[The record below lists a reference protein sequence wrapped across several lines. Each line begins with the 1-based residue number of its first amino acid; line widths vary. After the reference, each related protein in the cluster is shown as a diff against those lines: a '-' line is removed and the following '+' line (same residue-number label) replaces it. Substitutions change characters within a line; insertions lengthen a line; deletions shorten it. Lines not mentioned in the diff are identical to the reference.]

1 MKNLLIYPSATTW
14 ITPRSE
20 DVQLTTNNM
29 LLIMPKP
36 IANLEKVYFN
46 LESDSHIDATVIY
59 TDSSGSLISVSG
71 VEVPTQIS
79 TTQSDDGLVKV
90 LDMSRYFVEIAEY
103 KTLNTLTQG
112 ELDKR
117 NTNYYARNTTNIKLC
132 TQTVEWTTASPLARS
147 LWFAL
152 DDLSKATQLYYKLG
166 STWTPIQSITIN
178 TSAAFNFMKW
188 EFRVH
193 FTPLGETTR
202 LNTLKTHPEKVPFSI
217 PFSQQQ
223 QIVSSVGLGRNMQS
237 AADRTGAETRQVVRR
252 VRSVAQLRKIGTQC
266 VENGVI
272 WRLTDIAFT
281 ATNSRIIATETWSK
295 NWSVRS
301 QFVGVNREFRSW
313 NIPSDITQRNL
324 LWQDYALLSNKTPL
338 TPTKEALISTEARDV
353 LAKLANGGYS
363 PGREISNMWIYTG
376 TGGIYTGAV
385 CAVSAFGFGNSLVF
399 SAKTKDNLSVGVQ
412 RIKLDDNDNNK
423 TQCRDVYYCNSDGTL
438 TSAYITMAVGFDVGH
453 FDNMAYPYS
462 QEVTSDVTLD
472 KNTVAGLVLFNKKQF
487 TINKDPAEQINFT
500 YQLHMV
506 TDDPEL
512 LIGTA
517 WAAKNALVTNTP
529 PTSRKYWVLTK
540 KLPQGAQTMSTYYG
554 RQLESN
560 TIVQAPPTY
569 TGIVF
574 KSQSAADVVGM
585 CVTDND
591 NNIIV
596 AYNRNRQRTFYFT
609 FTHDYNQI
617 AGG

>member
-14 ITPRSE
+14 ITPRSTE
-20 DVQLTTNNM
+20 VQLTTSNM

-36 IANLEKVYFN
+36 IAEL
-46 LESDSHIDATVIY
+46 SHVWINAKK
-59 TDSSGSLISVSG
+59 SA
-71 VEVPTQIS
+71 
-79 TTQSDDGLVKV
+79 KV
-90 LDMSRYFVEIAEY
+90 LITYSDALGNPVTITVPLSDIQTKDSNGAYHSIEVLDLKPYFVEYDEYRTLPIRSALEQRTSNNTKNNTSYYTKNTKEIKILAE
-103 KTLNTLTQG
+103 KASWGTLEPIFNAVQSKLNDMREKG
-112 ELDKR
+112 E
-117 NTNYYARNTTNIKLC
+117 T
-132 TQTVEWTTASPLARS
+132 
-147 LWFAL
+147 
-152 DDLSKATQLYYKLG
+152 LYYGGNALLVIG
-166 STWTPIQSITIN
+166 TVSEN
-178 TSAAFNFMKW
+178 TSLLNW
-188 EFRVH
+188 EYRVG
-193 FTPLGETTR
+193 FVPLGETAR
-202 LNTLKTHPEKVPFSI
+202 LNTLKTRPEKISFSI

-237 AADRTGAETRQVVRR
+237 AADRTGVETRQVVRR

-272 WRLTDIAFT
+272 WRLTDIALT

-324 LWQDYALLSNKTPL
+324 LWQDYALLSNRTPL

-353 LAKLANGGYS
+353 LAKLANGGDS
-363 PGREISNMWIYTG
+363 TGREIANMWIYTG

-399 SAKTKDNLSVGVQ
+399 SAKTKDNLSAGIQ

-438 TSAYITMAVGFDVGH
+438 ISAYITMAVGFDSTY

-462 QEVTSDVTLD
+462 QEVTSDTTLNS
-472 KNTVAGLVLFNKKQF
+472 NTVGGLVLFDKKEF

-517 WAAKNALVTNTP
+517 WAAENALVTNTT

-554 RQLESN
+554 RQLETN
-560 TIVQAPPTY
+560 TIVHVPQSY
-569 TGIVF
+569 LGVVF
-574 KSQSAADVVGM
+574 DAQSAADVVGM

-596 AYNRNRQRTFYFT
+596 AYNRNRQRAFYFT